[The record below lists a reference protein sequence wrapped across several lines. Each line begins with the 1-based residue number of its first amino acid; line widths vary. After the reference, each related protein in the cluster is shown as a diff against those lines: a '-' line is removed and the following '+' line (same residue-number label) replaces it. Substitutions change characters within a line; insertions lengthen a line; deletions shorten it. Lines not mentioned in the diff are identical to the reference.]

1 MIWSDLERSGPI
13 RSDPK
18 RYGAIWSN
26 LERSVTLWKDLERET
41 FTDNVD
47 FDMTFT
53 DFLKN
58 TKS

>member
-1 MIWSDLERSGPI
+1 MEQSGAIWSALERSGT
-13 RSDPK
+13 
-18 RYGAIWSN
+18 IWSN

-47 FDMTFT
+47 FDMMFT

-58 TKS
+58 T

>member
-1 MIWSDLERSGPI
+1 MWSDLERFRRIWSALERSGT
-13 RSDPK
+13 
-18 RYGAIWSN
+18 IWSN

-47 FDMTFT
+47 FDMMFT

-58 TKS
+58 T